1 MVQEYVSNELPGC
14 LETLLTENQLEYTHK
29 QKVCFFGSYA
39 SIPSKFCFAPG
50 ERLMIL
56 KMVRHVKEIVDKQ
69 GLQHY
74 ADESI
79 VPKKSLLQISMVN
92 SVFGLVYGV
101 HEKLNVEKTNKLVID
116 TAQHRNILFEKAMAT
131 FSQFQ
136 KKDLQSKREFSV
148 NMVEIKTDGD
158 KIKGKVSCIFCDGNN
173 LLSVY
178 CKTNGNWVLTNLT
191 SHVNN
196 KHLKQVNEIVKR
208 CEMLT
213 INTDGDAD
221 DEAGS
226 SELTEHQ
233 MSDAL
238 FTQISTQ
245 CIKMENTVSR
255 SNEKTQSKRFKIAAR
270 KYATVKYCQIPA
282 DGDCLFSGVVHQL
295 FNTSIASADHKQK
308 TQDLRKEVVKYIKE
322 HLNDFIH
329 SLKNRIPSGSSID
342 IAQSGETF
350 LNDQLSMPGF
360 WGGMESIKAISKIH
374 KVNIIVINDCGSSN
388 LPNYFNIDANRSIML
403 LFGNA
408 NGKPCNNNVERTH
421 YDSIIHIPQEIITE
435 IANELCNAELK
446 HEKFLKEA
454 QSNEVI
460 ELN

>member
-1 MVQEYVSNELPGC
+1 MSNELPGC

-56 KMVRHVKEIVDKQ
+56 KMVRHVKEMVDKQ

-79 VPKKSLLQISMVN
+79 VPRRSLLQISMFN

-101 HEKLNVEKTNKLVID
+101 HETPKVEKTNKLVID
-116 TAQHRNILFEKAMAT
+116 TAHHQNILFEKAMAA

-136 KKDLQSKREFSV
+136 KKDLQPKREFSV

-158 KIKGKVSCIFCDGNN
+158 KIKGKVSCIFCEGNN
-173 LLSVY
+173 LLSVFH
-178 CKTNGNWVLTNLT
+178 KTTGNWVLTNLT
-191 SHVNN
+191 AHINN
-196 KHLKQVNEIVKR
+196 KHLKQENENIVKR

-213 INTDGDAD
+213 INTDGDGDAD
-221 DEAGS
+221 DKADS

-255 SNEKTQSKRFKIAAR
+255 SSENTQSKRFKITAR
-270 KYATVKYCQIPA
+270 KFATVKYCQIPA
-282 DGDCLFSGVVHQL
+282 DGDCLFSSVVHQL

-308 TQDLRKEVVKYIKE
+308 TQDLRKEVVNYINE

-342 IAQSGETF
+342 ILQSGKAF
-350 LNDQLSMPGF
+350 LNDQLSIPGF

-374 KVNIIVINDCGSSN
+374 KVNIIVMNDCGSSN

-408 NGKPCNNNVERTH
+408 NGKPCKNNVERTH
-421 YDSIIHIPQEIITE
+421 YDSIIHIPQEKITE

-454 QSNEVI
+454 QSSEVI